1 MTHPLPTVAP
11 DTERLRRDA
20 ANFMQHNTDDYC
32 RRMCRVGVDDL
43 AVLLAWVAQ
52 FPTSSSRQA
61 AFSTA
66 EQLGTSA
73 ASEPKA
79 RAPQEGEGR

>member
-11 DTERLRRDA
+11 DTARLRSDA
-20 ANFMQHNTDDYC
+20 ANFMQHSTDDWC

-52 FPTSSSRQA
+52 FPTNSSQKA
-61 AFSTA
+61 AVSPA
-66 EQLGTSA
+66 SQPGT
-73 ASEPKA
+73 
-79 RAPQEGEGR
+79 PQGVDQTILPQTEKGS